1 MRINRREFLIA
12 NVLAPVVS
20 GGEVRRAKPGC
31 RIVLL
36 SDLHLDGANPAAHQN
51 RQAVATVESVL
62 KLAPRPDRVVVLGD
76 IACYVGRPEDY
87 RLAAEVLR
95 PFAEA
100 DIPVELMMGN
110 HDRRDALCDAFPAC
124 RQSEVPGRI
133 VRTVDC
139 GVATLV
145 LLDSHDEGKGDGAI
159 DPLQE
164 RWLES
169 YLDRADRPTFLCVH
183 HDGRQM
189 KRFAAS
195 AVTRSPQVVGYLHGH
210 RHTWLVDELHGW
222 QGPAG
227 ARLVRSVGLP
237 TAGFWGDVGF
247 AVLDCF
253 DNEAVLTLHE
263 TDCFFPTPESQTP
276 AQRRM
281 REENDGARI
290 VFPFASA
297 SGTVVSGKPT
307 SAAAERSTGP
317 LSVLF
322 TGTGG
327 ADWKAGPLANGE
339 KRAFSSVLLDGRVLI
354 DWHGSARTNLPADAR
369 PEAIVQTHS
378 HGDHFSP
385 DDAIALGSVR
395 RVYVERGWCSFAR
408 MKMEV
413 AAARAGVPPPQV
425 IAVDPCAPFVEGG
438 LEFRALPANHRT
450 DIPSEQCVIYQVRK
464 LGADGGPGVSL
475 LYATDTGGLTKEA
488 VDGIDGCLTAIV
500 MNAMIGPGHRGDRR
514 IFSHCTAEQVEET
527 AAALRAVGKYAP
539 PEGRP
544 VWTTHLSR
552 ELNGR
557 QVELESAYPRGVVPA
572 YDGLCPELT

>member
-1 MRINRREFLIA
+1 MRMNRREFLMA
-12 NVLAPVVS
+12 GALASVGATS
-20 GGEVRRAKPGC
+20 SVRWAKPAC
-31 RIVLL
+31 RVALL
-36 SDLHLDGANPAAHQN
+36 SDLHLDGTDSVAHQN
-51 RQAVATVESVL
+51 RLVAATVESVL
-62 KLAPRPDRVVVLGD
+62 KLKPRPGRVVVLGD
-76 IACYVGRPEDY
+76 IACYAGRPEDY

-95 PFAEA
+95 PFADA
-100 DIPVELMMGN
+100 GIPVELVMGN

-139 GVATLV
+139 GVAALV
-145 LLDSHDEGKGDGAI
+145 LLDSHDEGNGDGAI

-169 YLDRADRPTFLCVH
+169 YLDKADKPTFVCVH

-210 RHTWLVDELHGW
+210 RHAWLVDGIHGW
-222 QGPAG
+222 KGPAG

-237 TAGFWGDVGF
+237 SAGFWGDVGF

-253 DNEAVLTLHE
+253 ADEAVLTLHE
-263 TDCFFPTPESQTP
+263 SDCFFPTPESQTP

-281 REENDGARI
+281 RAENDGARI

-297 SGTVVSGKPT
+297 SGTVASGMPEQ
-307 SAAAERSTGP
+307 SSGEWSTGP
-317 LSVLF
+317 LDVLF

-327 ADWKAGPLANGE
+327 ADWKAGPREDGE
-339 KRAFSSVLLDGRVLI
+339 RRAFSGILLDGRVLI
-354 DWHGSARTNLPADAR
+354 DWHGSARANLPVDAR

-385 DDAIALGSVR
+385 DDAIALGSVK
-395 RVYVERGWCSFAR
+395 RVYVERGWCPVAR
-408 MKMEV
+408 MKMEA
-413 AAARAGVPPPQV
+413 AAARAGVPSPQV
-425 IAVDPCAPFVEGG
+425 IAVDLFSPFVECG
-438 LEFRALPANHRT
+438 LVFRALPANHRT
-450 DIPSEQCVIYQVRK
+450 DIPTEQCVIYQVRK
-464 LGADGGPGVSL
+464 LGADGGPGVGL
-475 LYATDTGGLTKEA
+475 LYATDTGGLMKEA

-500 MNAMIGPGHRGDRR
+500 MNAMIGPGQREDRR
-514 IFSHCTAEQVEET
+514 IFSHCTAEQVAET
-527 AAALRAVGKYAP
+527 AAALRTIGKYAP

-552 ELNGR
+552 ELNGA
-557 QVELESAYPRGVVPA
+557 QDELKSAYPRGVVPSH
-572 YDGLCPELT
+572 DGLRLELK